1 VAALQDLIVTQGLTK
16 IYTMG
21 DNKIHALSDV
31 SITIRAGEFAAFVG
45 PSGSG
50 KSTLMNLLGC
60 LDTPTSGSYFL
71 GGRDIG
77 KARSNELAHIRNRRI
92 GFVFQG
98 FNLLPS
104 ATALEN
110 TELPGV
116 YNGMGMRA
124 RRRKALDILE
134 RLGLADRIHHRPHQL
149 SGGQQQRVAIAR
161 ALMTDPD
168 IIMADE
174 PTGNLDSATGHE
186 ILELLRSL
194 NEGGRTILL
203 ITHNQDIASYAG
215 RILSLIDGRIVSD
228 TGEGSAAS

>member
-1 VAALQDLIVTQGLTK
+1 MLQDLIVTQGLTK

-21 DNKIHALSDV
+21 DNKIHALADV

-60 LDTPTSGSYFL
+60 LDTPTSGIYHL
-71 GGRDIG
+71 GGRNIG
-77 KARSNELAHIRNRRI
+77 KARGNELAHIRNRRI

-110 TELPGV
+110 AELPGV

-134 RLGLADRIHHRPHQL
+134 RLGLADRIHHRPYQL

-194 NEGGRTILL
+194 NASGRTILL
-203 ITHNQDIASYAG
+203 ITHNQDIASYAE
-215 RILSLIDGRIVSD
+215 RILNLIDGRIVSD

>member
-1 VAALQDLIVTQGLTK
+1 MLQDLIVTQGLTK
-16 IYTMG
+16 IFTMG
-21 DNKIHALSDV
+21 DNKIHALCDV

-60 LDTPTSGSYFL
+60 LDTPTSGTYHL
-71 GGRDIG
+71 GGRNIG
-77 KARSNELAHIRNRRI
+77 KARGNELAHIRNRRI

-98 FNLLPS
+98 FNLLSS

-110 TELPGV
+110 AELPGV

-134 RLGLADRIHHRPHQL
+134 RLGLADRTHHRPHQL

-194 NEGGRTILL
+194 NESGRTILL

-215 RILSLIDGRIVSD
+215 RVLNLIDGRIVSD